1 MKRFMKRCAIAL
13 TALTVATIAVA
24 LRLMRLPILTNSDK
38 EIGTKV
44 LPSRSM
50 SGGGKTENRMRS

>member
-50 SGGGKTENRMRS
+50 SGGGKT

>member
-44 LPSRSM
+44 PSRSM